1 MADTDVVSQAD
12 NYEIHTEY
20 KTVEFDGSRVN
31 LLWNCCA
38 IVKCILRM
46 QAEIDDLERRVEAL
60 ENK

>member
-1 MADTDVVSQAD
+1 MPDTSLVNEDY

-46 QAEIDDLERRVEAL
+46 QTEIDELERRVEAL
-60 ENK
+60 ENG